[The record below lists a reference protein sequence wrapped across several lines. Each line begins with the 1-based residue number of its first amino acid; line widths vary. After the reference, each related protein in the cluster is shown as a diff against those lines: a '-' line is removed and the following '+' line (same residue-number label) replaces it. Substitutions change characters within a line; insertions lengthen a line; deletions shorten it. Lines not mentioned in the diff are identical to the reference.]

1 MDQPS
6 PIQASAPAPA
16 PAPAGKG
23 PSWARAVSGA
33 IVMVATFVV
42 VMVVVNSA
50 ASALGGPVAA
60 LLLGP
65 ALGMLVL
72 GLYFLAV
79 RFIERRPVTEL
90 ARPGAARRVLSGLLG
105 GVAVAATTVGIIAAL
120 GGYQIT
126 GWGTISGGLTVVGMM
141 CAVAVS
147 EEVLFRGVIF
157 GLIQGRWGSWIALI
171 ASGLMF
177 GLVHLVNPGATL
189 WGAFAVA
196 IEAGLM
202 LGAAY
207 IVSGSLWLPIGLHL
221 GWNISTVAIF
231 GTIGSGGDARA
242 ALVEA
247 VTHGPTWLTGGD
259 FGPEGSLV
267 AVAVCSLA
275 TVFLLASARRPGR
288 IVGRRRY
295 G

>member
-1 MDQPS
+1 MDQS
-6 PIQASAPAPA
+6 NPIQASASSPAPA
-16 PAPAGKG
+16 DKG
-23 PSWARAVSGA
+23 PSRTRAVSRA
-33 IVMVATFVV
+33 IVMVATFAA
-42 VMVVVNSA
+42 VMVVVNSG
-50 ASALGGPVAA
+50 ASALEGPVAA

-65 ALGMLVL
+65 ALGILVL
-72 GLYFLAV
+72 VLYFLAV
-79 RFIERRPVTEL
+79 RFIERRAVTEL
-90 ARPGAARRVLSGLLG
+90 ARPGAARHVLSGLLG
-105 GVAVAATTVGIIAAL
+105 GFALAATTVGIIAAL
-120 GGYQIT
+120 GGYQIV
-126 GWGTISGGLTVVGMM
+126 GWGTISGGLIVVGMM

-157 GLIQGRWGSWIALI
+157 GLIQGRWGTWIALI
-171 ASGLMF
+171 VSGLMF
-177 GLVHLVNPGATL
+177 GLVHLVNPGTTL

-196 IEAGLM
+196 VEAGLM

-221 GWNISTVAIF
+221 GWNIATVAIF

-267 AVAVCSLA
+267 AVAVCSVA
-275 TVFLLASARRPGR
+275 TVFLLVSAQRSGR
-288 IVGRRRY
+288 IVGRL